1 MLLYVVIYIYKLI
14 YCLSAGNRSE
24 KRSYL
29 EYCQSRAL
37 HFFTNAARVGNY
49 LTGFVM
55 RVKSEGK
62 FALALTDNCQQVK
75 SFVVTR
81 KAVKLKFIRP
91 NSTSNISPVTNT
103 NVPED
108 ISFKNNNDLA
118 ESKDATEISFM
129 G

>member
-1 MLLYVVIYIYKLI
+1 M
-14 YCLSAGNRSE
+14 SAGNRSE

-62 FALALTDNCQQVK
+62 FALTLTDNCQQVK

-81 KAVKLKFIRP
+81 KSVKLKFVRP
-91 NSTSNISPVTNT
+91 NSTSNTSPVTNT
-103 NVPED
+103 NVSED
-108 ISFKNNNDLA
+108 ISYKRNDNLA
-118 ESKDATEISFM
+118 EAKGATEISFM
-129 G
+129 E